1 MAQAVHTRNKRFS
14 FVEKT
19 ASEVGA
25 GTAFPI
31 LVTLDQVAEIYH
43 RVKDASFISGSW
55 TQSDFGDDFE
65 LKVTAVPKPAELFS
79 MITGGTYGAYSA
91 RGFCAI
97 TNDVTP
103 DKPLPTTAE
112 PLFGDTYYFTNYF
125 DVAVRDIGNYE
136 RAMWECGF
144 DPKTNDKV
152 GFYWETVPDLGG
164 AYVGYADYLSAY
176 RNGFSQTFSS
186 SDSTNS
192 YTLYGIFGDLNGI
205 EVSSE
210 ASINVNNEV
219 AFVDTTG
226 SGNPID
232 PGNSLYLPVYFAAW
246 LGEVFTGGVIYLSST
261 NNAPLVGSMVASGI
275 NLVMRLSGDVD
286 ISCPLYYDDGLYTA
300 GGTVGGSD
308 FIIKADEW
316 FPYQDSG
323 GNVWSPTTG
332 AKL

>member
-14 FVEKT
+14 FIEKT
-19 ASEVGA
+19 SGEVGA
-25 GTAFPI
+25 GTDYPI
-31 LVTLDQVAEIYH
+31 LVTLDQIAEIYH

-65 LKVTAVPKPAELFS
+65 LKVTSISKPSELVS

-103 DKPLPTTAE
+103 DKPLPTTPE
-112 PLFGDTYYFTNYF
+112 PLFGAAYYFSNAY
-125 DVAVRDIGNYE
+125 DVAVRDIGDYE
-136 RAMWECGF
+136 RGMWECGF

-152 GFYWETVPDLGG
+152 GFYWEAQPSLGG
-164 AYVGYADYLSAY
+164 ASVFHADSLPSY

-186 SDSTNS
+186 DESTNS
-192 YTLYGIFGDLNGI
+192 YTLYGIFGDLNGVEI
-205 EVSSE
+205 PSE
-210 ASINVNNEV
+210 ASININGEV

-226 SGNPID
+226 SGNPFD
-232 PGNSLYLPVYFAAW
+232 SWNSLYLPVYFAGW
-246 LGEVFTGGVIYLSST
+246 VGFGGGGAIFLSST
-261 NNAPLVGSMVASGI
+261 NDNALVGSMVSSGI

-286 ISCPLYYDDGLYTA
+286 ISCPLYYDDGFYTA
-300 GGTVGGSD
+300 RGTIGGSD

-316 FPYQDSG
+316 WSYQDSG